1 MEILKIVIYL
11 VVGFFLLVKGAD
23 WFVDGA
29 SGIAHKMHIP
39 SLIIGLTVVAMGTSL
54 PELSVSVTAALS
66 GQNSLAISNVVGSNI
81 FNLVVILGI
90 CAVFAPVAVSREV
103 LKRDYPF
110 SIFCSVLL
118 AVLGVVCIYGKGWR
132 IDRVDGLI
140 LLFFFVLY
148 MAMMLREAIRA
159 RKGALSTE
167 ESDYV
172 DVMDYEVE
180 ENIKKDEDKPLWVSI
195 LLVIVGTAAV
205 KFGGDFTVEGAVA
218 GARMLG
224 VSETLIGLT
233 IVACG
238 TSLPELVTSIVATKK
253 QELEMAVGN
262 VVGSNMFNILMILGV
277 GAIISPMTFIG
288 ENLIDILVLTAFSLI
303 IWVFGWTKEKI
314 TRLEGIS
321 MLVMYGVYLT
331 YICIR

>member
-1 MEILKIVIYL
+1 M
-11 VVGFFLLVKGAD
+11 
-23 WFVDGA
+23 
-29 SGIAHKMHIP
+29 
-39 SLIIGLTVVAMGTSL
+39 
-54 PELSVSVTAALS
+54 
-66 GQNSLAISNVVGSNI
+66 
-81 FNLVVILGI
+81 
-90 CAVFAPVAVSREV
+90 
-103 LKRDYPF
+103 
-110 SIFCSVLL
+110 
-118 AVLGVVCIYGKGWR
+118 VCIYGKGWR

-262 VVGSNMFNILMILGV
+262 VVGSNIFNILMILGV

-288 ENLIDILVLTAFSLI
+288 ENLIDILVMTAFSLI

>member
-110 SIFCSVLL
+110 SIF
-118 AVLGVVCIYGKGWR
+118 
-132 IDRVDGLI
+132 
-140 LLFFFVLY
+140 
-148 MAMMLREAIRA
+148 
-159 RKGALSTE
+159 
-167 ESDYV
+167 
-172 DVMDYEVE
+172 
-180 ENIKKDEDKPLWVSI
+180 
-195 LLVIVGTAAV
+195 
-205 KFGGDFTVEGAVA
+205 
-218 GARMLG
+218 
-224 VSETLIGLT
+224 
-233 IVACG
+233 
-238 TSLPELVTSIVATKK
+238 
-253 QELEMAVGN
+253 
-262 VVGSNMFNILMILGV
+262 
-277 GAIISPMTFIG
+277 
-288 ENLIDILVLTAFSLI
+288 
-303 IWVFGWTKEKI
+303 
-314 TRLEGIS
+314 
-321 MLVMYGVYLT
+321 
-331 YICIR
+331 

>member
-1 MEILKIVIYL
+1 
-11 VVGFFLLVKGAD
+11 
-23 WFVDGA
+23 
-29 SGIAHKMHIP
+29 
-39 SLIIGLTVVAMGTSL
+39 MG
-54 PELSVSVTAALS
+54 
-66 GQNSLAISNVVGSNI
+66 
-81 FNLVVILGI
+81 
-90 CAVFAPVAVSREV
+90 
-103 LKRDYPF
+103 
-110 SIFCSVLL
+110 
-118 AVLGVVCIYGKGWR
+118 
-132 IDRVDGLI
+132 
-140 LLFFFVLY
+140 
-148 MAMMLREAIRA
+148 
-159 RKGALSTE
+159 
-167 ESDYV
+167 
-172 DVMDYEVE
+172 
-180 ENIKKDEDKPLWVSI
+180 VSI

>member
-54 PELSVSVTAALS
+54 PELSVSVTAALN

-205 KFGGDFTVEGAVA
+205 KFGGDFTVEGAVD

-262 VVGSNMFNILMILGV
+262 VVGSNIFNIC
-277 GAIISPMTFIG
+277 F
-288 ENLIDILVLTAFSLI
+288 
-303 IWVFGWTKEKI
+303 
-314 TRLEGIS
+314 
-321 MLVMYGVYLT
+321 
-331 YICIR
+331 